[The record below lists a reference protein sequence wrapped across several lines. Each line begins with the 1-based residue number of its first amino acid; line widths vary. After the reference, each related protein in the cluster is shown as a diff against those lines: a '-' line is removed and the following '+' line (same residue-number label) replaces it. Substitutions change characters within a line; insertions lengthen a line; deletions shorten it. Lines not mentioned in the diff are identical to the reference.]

1 LKGNYTNPVVVDFS
15 KSVDVRP
22 TIQRSAT
29 TVTRYADDSEQ
40 PLKAMRAIP
49 TVDWYDQGTDASDG
63 LPPPPAQL
71 MDRRSDSDDDFP
83 LPPPPD
89 MDAVPVIA
97 KSDVAP
103 IGGIQLMHSLS
114 VKLASRNS
122 VASRAPPPVAAK
134 TFRTSH
140 VDRSASVD
148 QATTDSPADGGQ
160 QQSAGTDTTRYVFTS
175 SRHQRPVGASRSWQ
189 ELAPFLDVYTVCVEI
204 FSFFG

>member
-1 LKGNYTNPVVVDFS
+1 MTTFRPPAGLKGNYTNPVVVDFS

-29 TVTRYADDSEQ
+29 TVTRYADDSEH

-148 QATTDSPADGGQ
+148 QATTDSLPTVDNSSLLAQIQRGMSLRRAVTNDR
-160 QQSAGTDTTRYVFTS
+160 SAPRVPGKN
-175 SRHQRPVGASRSWQ
+175 
-189 ELAPFLDVYTVCVEI
+189 
-204 FSFFG
+204 